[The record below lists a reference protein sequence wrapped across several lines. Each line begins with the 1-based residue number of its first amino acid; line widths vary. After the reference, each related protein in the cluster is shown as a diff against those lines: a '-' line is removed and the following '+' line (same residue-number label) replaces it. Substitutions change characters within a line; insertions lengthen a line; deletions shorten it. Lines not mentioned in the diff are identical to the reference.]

1 MEIINENKKRK
12 VLKIVGIVFVCLA
25 VLGGTFFVGIKI
37 GEKYYPSI
45 NLIKDLKNL
54 ETGKPA
60 DIDFSLFWDAWR
72 LIQTDYVKSDALDKQ
87 KMVYGAIEGLLGSL
101 DDPYSVF
108 FSPADAQ
115 RFNEDVGGSFGGI
128 GIEIGLRKGILTV
141 ISPIEDTPAWKAGL
155 KAGDQITKIDNKST
169 MDLSADEAVKLIRGE
184 QGTKVV
190 LSILHK
196 DSDTPVD
203 ISIVRD
209 TIVVDAIKLAFL
221 ENNIAHLK
229 LLSFSEKAPYEF
241 YQAILQV
248 AEKQSPAMILD
259 LRNDPGGY
267 LDVSVD
273 IASWFLPKDSVVVR
287 ENIKGE
293 TEDLLK
299 AGKNQALVNMPVVV
313 LINEGSASAS
323 EILAGALRDIRGIKL
338 VGIKSYGKGSVQEV
352 KKLFDDSMVKLT
364 IAEWLTPNGVSINN
378 NGLEPDYKVEMPE
391 DLTSDKDPQLDKALE
406 IVKAAISN

>member
-1 MEIINENKKRK
+1 MEMVNENKKQRIF
-12 VLKIVGIVFVCLA
+12 KIIGIVLVCLA
-25 VLGGTFFVGIKI
+25 ILGGTFFVGVKI

-45 NLIKDLKNL
+45 NLVKDLKNL

-60 DIDFSLFWDAWR
+60 DVDFSLFWDAWR

-87 KMVYGAIEGLLGSL
+87 KMVYGAIEGLLESL
-101 DDPYSVF
+101 EDPYSVF

-115 RFNEDVGGSFGGI
+115 KFSEDVNGAFGGI

-155 KAGDQITKIDNKST
+155 KAGDQILKIDDKST

-184 QGTKVV
+184 RGTKVV

-203 ISIVRD
+203 ISIIRD
-209 TIVVDAIKLAFL
+209 IIVVNAVKLSFL

-229 LLSFSEKAPYEF
+229 LLSFSEKAPSEF
-241 YQAILQV
+241 YQAILKV

-299 AGKNQALVNMPVVV
+299 AGKNQALINMPVVV

-338 VGIKSYGKGSVQEV
+338 IGIKSYGKGSVQEV

-391 DLTSDKDPQLDKALE
+391 DSTSDEDPQLDKALE
-406 IVKAAISN
+406 IVKTIM

>member
-1 MEIINENKKRK
+1 VVN
-12 VLKIVGIVFVCLA
+12 
-25 VLGGTFFVGIKI
+25 
-37 GEKYYPSI
+37 
-45 NLIKDLKNL
+45 
-54 ETGKPA
+54 
-60 DIDFSLFWDAWR
+60 
-72 LIQTDYVKSDALDKQ
+72 
-87 KMVYGAIEGLLGSL
+87 
-101 DDPYSVF
+101 
-108 FSPADAQ
+108 
-115 RFNEDVGGSFGGI
+115 
-128 GIEIGLRKGILTV
+128 
-141 ISPIEDTPAWKAGL
+141 
-155 KAGDQITKIDNKST
+155 
-169 MDLSADEAVKLIRGE
+169 AVKL
-184 QGTKVV
+184 
-190 LSILHK
+190 S
-196 DSDTPVD
+196 
-203 ISIVRD
+203 
-209 TIVVDAIKLAFL
+209 FL

-229 LLSFSEKAPYEF
+229 LLSFSEKAPSEF
-241 YQAILQV
+241 YQAILKV

-299 AGKNQALVNMPVVV
+299 AGKNQALINMPVVV

-364 IAEWLTPNGVSINN
+364 IAEWLTPNGISINN

-391 DLTSDKDPQLDKALE
+391 DLTSDRDPQLDKALE
-406 IVKAAISN
+406 IVKTIM

>member
-1 MEIINENKKRK
+1 MEIVNENKKRK
-12 VLKIVGIVFVCLA
+12 TLKIIGIVLVCLA
-25 VLGGTFFVGIKI
+25 ILGGTFFVGIKM

-45 NLIKDLKNL
+45 NLVKDLKNL

-60 DIDFSLFWDAWR
+60 DVDFSLFWDAWM
-72 LIQTDYVKSDALDKQ
+72 LIQADYVKSDALDKQ

-101 DDPYSVF
+101 EDPYSVF
-108 FSPADAQ
+108 FSPSDAQ
-115 RFNEDVGGSFGGI
+115 KFNEDVNGAFGGI

-155 KAGDQITKIDNKST
+155 KAGDQIIKIDDKST

-184 QGTKVV
+184 QGTKVL

-203 ISIVRD
+203 ISIIRD
-209 TIVVDAIKLAFL
+209 IIVVNAVKLSFL

-241 YQAILQV
+241 YQAVLKI

-299 AGKNQALVNMPVVV
+299 AGKNQALINMPVVV

-391 DLTSDKDPQLDKALE
+391 DLNSDKDPQLDKALE
-406 IVKAAISN
+406 IVKTIM